1 MPSMQEKGTESLSS
15 WPLQVSNNLVAW
27 RLDIQ
32 EMLKFSNSQGSV
44 KCEHC
49 SGTGF
54 RASWMEEPNCSVDP
68 GLDEQDDSLGRQW

>member
-1 MPSMQEKGTESLSS
+1 MAL
-15 WPLQVSNNLVAW
+15 
-27 RLDIQ
+27 I
-32 EMLKFSNSQGSV
+32 FSNIQGSV

-54 RASWMEEPNCSVDP
+54 RASWMEEPNCSVDT